1 MSRQPTELIGR
12 VLLPGGQPA
21 VNAQVVAATEGHI
34 QLEEGWPAN
43 GDQHSVANTGQ
54 DGEFRVHVPREP
66 GAPFTLYM
74 VHPFGTAI
82 VVSDQYDPEKPVESS
97 FPK

>member
-1 MSRQPTELIGR
+1 MPRQLPELTGR
-12 VLLPGGQPA
+12 VLLPSGQPA
-21 VNAQVVAATEGHI
+21 VNAQVVAATDGHI
-34 QLEEGWPAN
+34 QLEEGWPTN
-43 GDQHSVANTGQ
+43 GDQHFVAATGQ
-54 DGEFRVHVPREP
+54 DGEFRADVLREP
-66 GAPFTLYM
+66 DAPFTLYM